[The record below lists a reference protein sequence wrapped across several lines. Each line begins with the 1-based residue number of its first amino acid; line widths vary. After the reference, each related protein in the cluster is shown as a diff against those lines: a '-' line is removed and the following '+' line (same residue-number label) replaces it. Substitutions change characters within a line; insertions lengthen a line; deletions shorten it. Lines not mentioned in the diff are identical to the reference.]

1 MTTRNPNVPAGRPD
15 RAERGPHPS
24 RPTDATGAVPAQRD
38 RRSEANP
45 PEHEGAAETEI
56 GDRTGPGA
64 GYDDEPEQEKDRGG
78 VS

>member
-1 MTTRNPNVPAGRPD
+1 MTTRDPNMPAATPD
-15 RAERGPHPS
+15 RPARRPSSSPHPAA
-24 RPTDATGAVPAQRD
+24 PHP
-38 RRSEANP
+38 SEANP

-64 GYDDEPEQEKDRGG
+64 GYDDEPEQEKNSGG

>member
-1 MTTRNPNVPAGRPD
+1 MTTRDPNMPAGRPD
-15 RAERGPHPS
+15 RAER
-24 RPTDATGAVPAQRD
+24 RPGRARPADATTGTPAPAARH
-38 RRSEANP
+38 SEAHP